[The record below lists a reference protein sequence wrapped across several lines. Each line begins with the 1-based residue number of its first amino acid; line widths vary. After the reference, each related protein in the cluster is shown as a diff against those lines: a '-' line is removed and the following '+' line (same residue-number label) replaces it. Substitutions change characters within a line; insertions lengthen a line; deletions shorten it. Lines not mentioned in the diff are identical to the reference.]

1 MADSK
6 QEALS
11 AAVDKALSGTLESM
25 AFAEVVPLRKVPDC
39 EVVDELNVYTMI
51 DLLEPRAGKVVL
63 ILSKQ
68 LAESITESIYGMFEE
83 GELGPDHQRD
93 AVNEILNTLTGR
105 FCVEMFG
112 ENTIYNLGIPEF
124 GMLTDKAEFQ
134 DPSSS
139 WVQIDYSVEG
149 WLLRVLVDTALS

>member
-6 QEALS
+6 QDALIE
-11 AAVDKALSGTLESM
+11 AVDTALIGTLENM

-39 EVVDELNVYTMI
+39 EFVDELNVYSVI
-51 DLLEPRAGKVVL
+51 DLIEPRAGRAVL

-68 LAESITESIYGMFEE
+68 LAESITESIYGMFED

-105 FCVEMFG
+105 LCVEMFG
-112 ENTIYNLGIPEF
+112 EDTIYNLGIPEF
-124 GMLTDKAEFQ
+124 GMLAEKAEFQ

-139 WVQIDYSVEG
+139 WIQIDYSVEG
-149 WLLRVLVDTALS
+149 WLLRVLIDTTLS